1 MTINTTTS
9 FRLCSFNNRV
19 CICDTAE
26 MQPCVAGLI
35 ENYLDEIR
43 SALMTGEEDQ
53 ICMWARQEDL
63 RRIFRTFPT
72 LDALHQATRGGKAK

>member
-1 MTINTTTS
+1 MSTIL
-9 FRLCSFNNRV
+9 FRLCSFNNRA
-19 CICDTAE
+19 CTCDAVE

-43 SALMTGEEDQ
+43 SALMTGDEDL

-72 LDALHQATRGGKAK
+72 LDELHQSIREEGKK